1 MSKISRLE
9 NEISG
14 YRSKIQEL
22 ESEIRKNEQNYDSL
36 QVFKGKVEASHEEF
50 ENVNGAKKNSLND
63 LEEIKKNS
71 VIVQRYQAGMS
82 HVLNGIGSKMV
93 AVAYLGILFQISAK
107 MREYIN
113 NIQHCEEEIR
123 KYRNSITNLNIEIQD
138 ARNEE
143 RQRQRGGNR
152 NERCRV

>member
-71 VIVQRYQAGMS
+71 VIAQRYQAGMN

-107 MREYIN
+107 
-113 NIQHCEEEIR
+113 CE
-123 KYRNSITNLNIEIQD
+123 ST
-138 ARNEE
+138 
-143 RQRQRGGNR
+143 
-152 NERCRV
+152 